1 MIQSKTKH
9 FLGFVH
15 SLAWLVLFPFI
26 ANDDESVEKG
36 IQLIDKLLVFSI
48 SYFLQDCVWSIR
60 LKEYAILL
68 HHVCTITLFVTL
80 VGKSDI
86 EVRSSLIS
94 ISMLWSEIGALL
106 IHVKYLFPK
115 SVVAHHACFVVYFL
129 TRILIY
135 PKTVLQKTYKACL
148 NAKASQVKEL
158 YSGMTLA
165 IFVYIFSLCV
175 VITKF
180 SSFRES
186 GIAAITCNCRTQK
199 ERDKK
204 KV

>member
-1 MIQSKTKH
+1 MTQSKIKH

-15 SLAWLVLFPFI
+15 SFSWLVFFPFI
-26 ANDDESVEKG
+26 ANDGKSVQNG
-36 IQLIDKLLVFSI
+36 MQLIDKLLVFSI

-60 LKEYAILL
+60 LKEYAVLL